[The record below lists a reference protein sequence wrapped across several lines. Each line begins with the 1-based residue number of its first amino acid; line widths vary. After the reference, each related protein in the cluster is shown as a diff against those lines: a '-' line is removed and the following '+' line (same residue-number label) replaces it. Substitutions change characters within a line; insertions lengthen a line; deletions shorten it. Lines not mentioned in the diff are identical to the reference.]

1 MYLEQWKSPSSAE
14 VRRYILGQLAQCYR
28 QAGRNDF
35 PDFLRTDVRSS
46 LATDDALYA
55 TTLELENLFL
65 IPAHEYSKAL
75 ENLQTLA
82 IHFEKDSVTH
92 KNALFS
98 LGYLHSQLLGSQRK
112 GQEYFDQ
119 LKVRY
124 PDDMLTLQAKL
135 ISGEIKSLP
144 SIAPRNRQENAGD
157 GSTPSEVAFLG
168 NYPNP
173 FNPTTTI
180 RYQLPTDGQ
189 VSLVVY
195 DLLGREV
202 VTLASGTHKAGYHS
216 ATWTARA
223 ASSGVYF
230 ARLIV
235 KNDLGRIVYCKTNKL
250 LLTK

>member
-1 MYLEQWKSPSSAE
+1 
-14 VRRYILGQLAQCYR
+14 LAQCYC

-35 PDFLRTDVRSS
+35 PDFLNTHVRSS

-55 TTLELENLFL
+55 ATLELENLFL
-65 IPAHEYSKAL
+65 IPAHEYNRAL

-82 IHFEKDSVTH
+82 VRFENDAVTH
-92 KNALFS
+92 KNALFN
-98 LGYLHSQLLGSQRK
+98 LGYLYSQLLGNQTK

-124 PDDMLTLQAKL
+124 PDDILTLQAKL
-135 ISGEIKSLP
+135 MSGEIKSLP
-144 SIAPRNRQENAGD
+144 SLTPQDKQGNAGE
-157 GSTPSEVAFLG
+157 GITPSEVALLG

-173 FNPTTTI
+173 FNPTTTL

-195 DLLGREV
+195 DLLGRELA
-202 VTLASGTHKAGYHS
+202 TLASGTHKAGFHS
-216 ATWTARA
+216 ATWTAPS

-230 ARLIV
+230 ARLTV
-235 KNDLGRIVYCKTNKL
+235 TDDLGRIVYRKTNKL